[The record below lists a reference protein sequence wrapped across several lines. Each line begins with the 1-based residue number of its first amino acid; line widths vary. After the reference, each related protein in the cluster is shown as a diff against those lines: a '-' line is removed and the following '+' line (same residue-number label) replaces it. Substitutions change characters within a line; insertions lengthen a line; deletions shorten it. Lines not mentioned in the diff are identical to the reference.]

1 MRIKRNHYDDM
12 LVPSFVLCKANGDR
26 LGTIKCTSK
35 KSKIKFND
43 YNELS
48 FTTYLY
54 NDGVKSDLYD
64 KIAELQYIEVTGV
77 GRYIIGSIQIQSECT
92 EYEYKEC
99 IALSEEIILAQKYL
113 EEFVINMGTTESIDN
128 VSLYNLSDPTKSL
141 LHLILEKYPDWKIGH
156 VDNELYTVQR
166 CFEIT
171 RQDVYSFLMSDVS
184 QAFQCIFIFDTLNHR
199 INVYKESNVGENTNI
214 FISYDNLLKNTNI
227 SSSIDDI
234 KTCLTV
240 LGADDLNLREVNMGY
255 DRIYNIDYFHN
266 LKYMSKDLYDAYE
279 KWKEKWNSNVDVYEG
294 LIVQYQSFYNK
305 IHFIE
310 SEKMPSVANSTNWSE
325 YGLNPLKE
333 QLASYEQKQSV
344 MIKAGQGAPGHK
356 DYSTMYL
363 PCYNAIQN
371 IKSQIRQIELE
382 ITNLKNQQNL
392 IGEQMEEIISSIS
405 MNNNFTKTQLDELS
419 KFIRE
424 DELSSSNFVV
434 TDIMTD
440 SERMDMLH
448 EMLKYGREELSKI
461 SQPTLQFSC
470 DMINLFSIPEFDKVS
485 DKFET
490 GNYIHISMR
499 DDYVVKA
506 RIIEIEINLYDE
518 NDFNATFGNIVKSKK
533 NKLFEDVTEALK
545 ISSSVATSVSFNSS
559 NWNKAN
565 KDTSTINKMLADGLL
580 AAGQI
585 LKSVQSDIL
594 IDDRGMIISNKN
606 KQDSLYAG
614 DSIFVGGGQILF
626 SDDNLKTIKT
636 ALGRIKYTKKGI
648 EYDDFGLLAQF
659 VIAGYIAGS
668 IIEGTEFING
678 NGTFSVTPEGYL
690 TSKAGNIGGWEITEN
705 AIYNNI
711 PFDNK
716 KNSKSTGMGTYG
728 SNWAFWAGNGKYWV
742 NQDGEIHAELGRI
755 GGAEIGSTYLKA
767 TNGKWQLDS
776 SGYATLTGAKIN
788 GVDIGSTF
796 GGVTYNG
803 NGTYGNFNYGFNA
816 GHGFGVSGG
825 ALSDFRNL
833 VVDSIEA
840 KQVLAQYI
848 KAEEVAANYAT
859 IDSLNA
865 ANAKIDNLSSASIN
879 VSRLKAGSVNGYSV
893 SWQKI
898 GYISDM
904 HLEVES
910 KTINGITVNSVSSH
924 GWTRRYLYVMSSDSS
939 S

>member
-54 NDGVKSDLYD
+54 NDGVKSYLYD

-77 GRYIIGSIQIQSECT
+77 GRYIIGSIQIQSEGT

-518 NDFNATFGNIVKSKK
+518 NDFNATFGNIVKSEK

-594 IDDRGMIISNKN
+594 IDDRGMIISN

-825 ALSDFRNL
+825 ALSDFKNL

-859 IDSLNA
+859 IGSLNA
-865 ANAKIDNLSSASIN
+865 ANARIDNLSSASIN
-879 VSRLKAGSVNGYSV
+879 VNRLTAGSVNGHSV
-893 SWQKI
+893 SWKELEYVRTVKTTSSPI
-898 GYISDM
+898 GT
-904 HLEVES
+904 ENG
-910 KTINGITVNSVSSH
+910 KTYYGVT
-924 GWTRRYLYVMSSDSS
+924 GWDFRKLYVMAEDTSI
-939 S
+939 

>member
-518 NDFNATFGNIVKSKK
+518 NDFNATFGNIVKSEK